1 MCVTKERWSKSI
13 AVPSFNSWMR
23 RVKAGA
29 FFLSKDA
36 TCTISSCV
44 TYSSNAVARGHS
56 WSDIHSAV
64 FQYNTKLNF
73 SNHWRGFS
81 HQSTTHCLQAE
92 ICDPICLCTDH
103 SDNTHNSIYLCIN
116 YRLTYDLQYPSIMPH
131 QETLETEN
139 LRATSSSTV
148 SLSHS
153 PAIPA

>member
-1 MCVTKERWSKSI
+1 MTKQLLALHSCLRVWACVWRRERWSKSI
-13 AVPSFNSWMR
+13 AVILVSLCPLSTAEYGGWR
-23 RVKAGA
+23 QVL

-44 TYSSNAVARGHS
+44 TFSSNAVARGHS

-81 HQSTTHCLQAE
+81 HQSTTHFLQAE

-103 SDNTHNSIYLCIN
+103 SETQHTTASISAS
-116 YRLTYDLQYPSIMPH
+116 SIDWHM
-131 QETLETEN
+131 TFSI
-139 LRATSSSTV
+139 RV
-148 SLSHS
+148 
-153 PAIPA
+153 